1 MKTAVSV
8 PDDVF
13 EAIDR
18 LARSE
23 GRSRSAVYTAALRR
37 YLAHHNPGEV
47 TEALDRVVEQEGSD
61 PDPWVE
67 AVTRELLGAEEW

>member
-8 PDDVF
+8 PDRLF

-23 GRSRSAVYTAALRR
+23 GRSRSAVYTAALRH
-37 YLAHHNPGEV
+37 YLAHHQPGEI
-47 TEALDRVVEQEGSD
+47 TEALDRVVEAVGAE
-61 PDPWVE
+61 PDQWVE
-67 AVTRELLGAEEW
+67 ATSRAVLEASEW

>member
-8 PDDVF
+8 PDRLF

-23 GRSRSAVYTAALRR
+23 GRSRSAVYTAALRQ
-37 YLAHHNPGEV
+37 YLAHHQPGEI
-47 TEALDRVVEQEGSD
+47 TEALDRVVEAVGAE
-61 PDPWVE
+61 PDQWVE
-67 AVTRELLGAEEW
+67 ATSRAVLEASEW